1 MMITP
6 DKIGHA
12 REIKVDGTLL
22 CCKSGIGRVVS
33 SYTGK
38 SVLPCRFPRGLVA
51 GSLNQR
57 TLVITIVV
65 AQLRCDFVCLQASS
79 IPTDFKGE

>member
-1 MMITP
+1 MMITA

-12 REIKVDGTLL
+12 REINGTLL

-33 SYTGK
+33 SYSDK
-38 SVLPCRFPRGLVA
+38 SVLPCRFHVA
-51 GSLNQR
+51 RSLNQR
-57 TLVITIVV
+57 TLVITVVV
-65 AQLRCDFVCLQASS
+65 AQLRCEFLCLQVSS